1 MTFDL
6 LSIYPA
12 KLMEYGLG
20 VGYML
25 LFIPFWRYVQGS
37 VKPAEA
43 TVRVPGH
50 APVAAREKAI
60 RAPATAPS
68 YGWFH
73 IPDGLKLH
81 PGHTWARVEDDGVV
95 TVGMDDFAQKL
106 VGPARVALPSIGARV
121 AQGEAAFEVS
131 TGSGSVP
138 MLSPVEGTVVA
149 VNEAARA
156 NAETLSEPY
165 GKGWLFKVKAPRLA
179 RDLKQLISDNAA
191 RRFLEDAAEGLAAR
205 MSPELG
211 RVLQDGGAP
220 ILGIAPEIEGAKWTD
235 LARKFFLT

>member
-1 MTFDL
+1 MAYDL

-20 VGYML
+20 IGYML
-25 LFIPFWRYVQGS
+25 LFIPFWKYVQGG
-37 VKPAEA
+37 KPAEA
-43 TVRVPGH
+43 TVRAH
-50 APVAAREKAI
+50 APAREK
-60 RAPATAPS
+60 RAAGATAPAF
-68 YGWFH
+68 GWFN
-73 IPDGLKLH
+73 IPAGLKLH
-81 PGHTWARVEDDGVV
+81 PGHTWARVEADGVV

-106 VGPARVALPSIGARV
+106 VGPARVALPAVGARV
-121 AQGEAAFEVS
+121 AQGEPAFEVAA
-131 TGSGSVP
+131 GNGSVP

-156 NAETLSEPY
+156 NSETLSEPY

-179 RDLKQLISDNAA
+179 HDLRQLISDNAA

-220 ILGIAPEIEGAKWTD
+220 ILGIAPEIEGEKWTD

>member
-1 MTFDL
+1 MAYDL

-25 LFIPFWRYVQGS
+25 LFIPFWRYVQGG
-37 VKPAEA
+37 KPAEA
-43 TVRVPGH
+43 TMRVSAH
-50 APVAAREKAI
+50 APAREKRAAAAA
-60 RAPATAPS
+60 APAF
-68 YGWFH
+68 GWFN
-73 IPDGLKLH
+73 IPAGVNLH
-81 PGHTWARVEDDGVV
+81 PGHTWARVETDGVV

-106 VGPARVALPSIGARV
+106 VGPARVALPAVGARV
-121 AQGEAAFEVS
+121 AQGEPAFEVAA
-131 TGSGSVP
+131 GNGSVP

-149 VNEAARA
+149 VNEAARS
-156 NAETLSEPY
+156 NPDTLSEPY

-179 RDLKQLISDNAA
+179 HDLRQLISDNAA
-191 RRFLEDAAEGLAAR
+191 TRFLDGAAEALAAR

-220 ILGIAPEIEGAKWTD
+220 ILGIAPELEGEKWTD

>member
-1 MTFDL
+1 MAFDL

-25 LFIPFWRYVQGS
+25 LFIPFWRYVQGG
-37 VKPAEA
+37 KPAEA
-43 TVRVPGH
+43 TARVPAH
-50 APVAAREKAI
+50 APALAREK
-60 RAPATAPS
+60 RSVATAPA
-68 YGWFH
+68 YGWFQ
-73 IPDGLKLH
+73 IPAGVKLH

-121 AQGEAAFEVS
+121 AQGEPAFEVAA
-131 TGSGSVP
+131 GAGSVP
-138 MLSPVEGTVVA
+138 MLSPVEGTVIA

-156 NAETLSEPY
+156 SSETLSEPY

-179 RDLKQLISDNAA
+179 HDLRQLISDNAA
-191 RRFLEDAAEGLAAR
+191 TRFLEGAAEALAAQ

-220 ILGIAPEIEGAKWTD
+220 ILGIGPEIAGDKWTD
-235 LARKFFLT
+235 VARKFFLT

>member
-1 MTFDL
+1 MAYDL

-25 LFIPFWRYVQGS
+25 LFIPFWKYVQGGR
-37 VKPAEA
+37 KAEETA
-43 TVRVPGH
+43 RVPAR
-50 APVAAREKAI
+50 APAMAREKSV
-60 RAPATAPS
+60 RAPAATAPS
-68 YGWFH
+68 FGWFD
-73 IPDGLKLH
+73 IPAGVKLH
-81 PGHTWARVEDDGVV
+81 PGHTWARVEDDGIV
-95 TVGMDDFAQKL
+95 TVGMDDFAQKF
-106 VGPARVALPSIGARV
+106 VGPARVSLPAVGARV
-121 AQGEAAFEVS
+121 AQGEPAFEVAAG
-131 TGSGSVP
+131 TGSVP
-138 MLSPVEGTVVA
+138 MLSPIEGTVVA

-156 NAETLSEPY
+156 SSETLSEPY

-179 RDLKQLISDNAA
+179 HDLRQLVSGSAA
-191 RRFLEDAAEGLAAR
+191 GRLLEDAAEALAMR

-220 ILGIAPEIEGAKWTD
+220 ILGIGPELEGEQWTE

>member
-1 MTFDL
+1 MAFDL
-6 LSIYPA
+6 LGIYPA

-25 LFIPFWRYVQGS
+25 LFIPFWRYVQGGR
-37 VKPAEA
+37 PAEA
-43 TVRVPGH
+43 TARVPAH
-50 APVAAREKAI
+50 APERRVAAA
-60 RAPATAPS
+60 APAF
-68 YGWFH
+68 GWFQ
-73 IPDGLKLH
+73 IPAGLRLH
-81 PGHTWARVEDDGVV
+81 PGHTWARVETDGVV

-106 VGPARVALPSIGARV
+106 VGPARVSLPAVGARV
-121 AQGEAAFEVS
+121 AQGEPAFELS
-131 TGSGSVP
+131 AGSGSVP

-149 VNEAARA
+149 VNETARA
-156 NAETLSEPY
+156 SSETLSEPY

-179 RDLKQLISDNAA
+179 HDLRQLVSDNAA
-191 RRFLEDAAEGLAAR
+191 RRLLEDAAEALAAR

-220 ILGIAPEIEGAKWTD
+220 ILGIGPELEGEEWTD

>member
-1 MTFDL
+1 MAFDL

-12 KLMEYGLG
+12 KLAEYGLG
-20 VGYML
+20 IAYLL
-25 LFIPFWRYVQGS
+25 LFIQFWKYVQGG
-37 VKPAEA
+37 KPAEA
-43 TVRVPGH
+43 TVPAH
-50 APVAAREKAI
+50 APAMARERAV
-60 RAPATAPS
+60 RAPAAAAPA
-68 YGWFH
+68 YGWFQ
-73 IPDGLKLH
+73 IPAGVKLH

-106 VGPARVALPSIGARV
+106 VGPARVALPAIGARV
-121 AQGEAAFEVS
+121 AQGEAAFEVAA
-131 TGSGSVP
+131 GNGSVP

-156 NAETLSEPY
+156 SSETLSDAY

-179 RDLKQLISDNAA
+179 HDLKPLISDNAA
-191 RRFLEDAAEGLAAR
+191 PRLLESAAEGLALR

-220 ILGIAPEIEGAKWTD
+220 VSGIAHEIEGEQWTD

>member
-1 MTFDL
+1 MAYDL

-20 VGYML
+20 VSYML

-37 VKPAEA
+37 AKPAEA
-43 TVRVPGH
+43 RVPAH
-50 APVAAREKAI
+50 APAMAREK
-60 RAPATAPS
+60 RPSTAPA

-81 PGHTWARVEDDGVV
+81 PGHTWARVEDDGIV
-95 TVGMDDFAQKL
+95 TVGMTDFAQKL
-106 VGPARVALPSIGARV
+106 VGPARVALPAIGARV
-121 AQGEAAFEVS
+121 AQGEPAFEVS
-131 TGSGSVP
+131 TGTGSVP
-138 MLSPVEGTVVA
+138 MLSPI
-149 VNEAARA
+149 
-156 NAETLSEPY
+156 EPY

-179 RDLKQLISDNAA
+179 RDLKQLISNNAA

-220 ILGIAPEIEGAKWTD
+220 ILGIGQELEGDKWTA
-235 LARKFFLT
+235 LARKSFLT

>member
-1 MTFDL
+1 MAFDL

-25 LFIPFWRYVQGS
+25 LFIPFWRYVQGG
-37 VKPAEA
+37 KKAPAA
-43 TVRVPGH
+43 ARVAAH
-50 APVAAREKAI
+50 APAAREA
-60 RAPATAPS
+60 RVPAAQAPA
-68 YGWFH
+68 YGWFQ
-73 IPDGLKLH
+73 IPAGVKLH

-106 VGPARVALPSIGARV
+106 VGPGHVALPAVGARV
-121 AQGEAAFEVS
+121 AQGEPAFEVAA
-131 TGSGSVP
+131 GSGSVP

-156 NAETLSEPY
+156 SAEPLSEPY
-165 GKGWLFKVKAPRLA
+165 GRGWLFKVKAPRLA
-179 RDLKQLISDNAA
+179 HDLRQLISDNAA
-191 RRFLEDAAEGLAAR
+191 RRFLEDAAEALAMR

-220 ILGIAPEIEGAKWTD
+220 VEGIGREIEGEKWTE

>member
-1 MTFDL
+1 MAYDL

-20 VGYML
+20 VSYML

-37 VKPAEA
+37 AKPAEA
-43 TVRVPGH
+43 RVPAH
-50 APVAAREKAI
+50 APAMAREK
-60 RAPATAPS
+60 RPSTAPA

-95 TVGMDDFAQKL
+95 TVGMTDFAQKL
-106 VGPARVALPSIGARV
+106 VGPARVALPAIGARV
-121 AQGEAAFEVS
+121 AQGEPAFELS
-131 TGSGSVP
+131 TGTGSVP
-138 MLSPVEGTVVA
+138 MLSPIEGTVVA
-149 VNEAARA
+149 VNEAMRS
-156 NAETLSEPY
+156 NTESLSEPY

-179 RDLKQLISDNAA
+179 RDLKQLISNNAA

-220 ILGIAPEIEGAKWTD
+220 ILGIGQELEGDKWTA
-235 LARKFFLT
+235 LARKSFLT

>member
-1 MTFDL
+1 MAYDL

-25 LFIPFWRYVQGS
+25 LFIPFWRYVQGG
-37 VKPAEA
+37 K
-43 TVRVPGH
+43 
-50 APVAAREKAI
+50 
-60 RAPATAPS
+60 RAPATVRAAAHAPAARERRAPAAAAPS
-68 YGWFH
+68 FGWFQ
-73 IPDGLKLH
+73 IPEAVKLH

-95 TVGMDDFAQKL
+95 TVGIDDFAQKL
-106 VGPARVALPSIGARV
+106 VGPARVALPAVGARV
-121 AQGEAAFEVS
+121 AQGEPAFEVAA
-131 TGSGSVP
+131 GSGSVP
-138 MLSPVEGTVVA
+138 MLSPVEGTVVE

-156 NAETLSEPY
+156 GGETLAEPY

-179 RDLKQLISDNAA
+179 HDLRQLISGNAA
-191 RRFLEDAAEGLAAR
+191 RRFLEDAAEALAMR

-220 ILGIAPEIEGAKWTD
+220 ILGIAPEIEGERWTE

>member
-1 MTFDL
+1 MAYDL

-25 LFIPFWRYVQGS
+25 LFIPFWRYVQGGR
-37 VKPAEA
+37 KAEA
-43 TVRVPGH
+43 TVRVAAH
-50 APVAAREKAI
+50 APAAARAAA
-60 RAPATAPS
+60 RAPAPA
-68 YGWFH
+68 YGWFS
-73 IPDGLKLH
+73 IPADVKLH
-81 PGHTWARVEDDGVV
+81 PGHTWARVEEDGVV

-106 VGPARVALPSIGARV
+106 VGPAHVALPAVGARV
-121 AQGEAAFEVS
+121 VQGEPAFELAA
-131 TGSGSVP
+131 GGGSVP

-149 VNEAARA
+149 VNEAARKSSEPLA
-156 NAETLSEPY
+156 EPY

-179 RDLKQLISDNAA
+179 HDLRQLISGSAA
-191 RRFLEDAAEGLAAR
+191 GRLLEDAAEALALR

-220 ILGIAPEIEGAKWTD
+220 ILGIGPELEGERWTE

>member
-1 MTFDL
+1 MAFDL

-25 LFIPFWRYVQGS
+25 LFIPFWRYVQS
-37 VKPAEA
+37 SKTAEETVPA
-43 TVRVPGH
+43 H
-50 APVAAREKAI
+50 APAMARERTL
-60 RAPATAPS
+60 RAPAAAAPA
-68 YGWFH
+68 YGWFQ
-73 IPDGLKLH
+73 IPAGLKLH

-95 TVGMDDFAQKL
+95 TVGMDEFAQKL
-106 VGPARVALPSIGARV
+106 VGPAHVALPAIGARV
-121 AQGEAAFEVS
+121 AQGEPAFEVS
-131 TGSGSVP
+131 AGNGSVP
-138 MLSPVEGTVVA
+138 MLSPVEGTVIA

-179 RDLKQLISDNAA
+179 RDLRQLISDNAA
-191 RRFLEDAAEGLAAR
+191 TRFLESAAEGLALR

-220 ILGIAPEIEGAKWTD
+220 ILGIGPELEGDKWTD
-235 LARKFFLT
+235 LARKSFLT

>member
-1 MTFDL
+1 MAYDL

-20 VGYML
+20 IGYML
-25 LFIPFWRYVQGS
+25 LFIPFWRYVQGG
-37 VKPAEA
+37 KPAEA
-43 TVRVPGH
+43 TVPAH
-50 APVAAREKAI
+50 APAREKAV
-60 RAPATAPS
+60 RAPAAAPAF
-68 YGWFH
+68 GWFH
-73 IPDGLKLH
+73 IPAGLKLH
-81 PGHTWARVEDDGVV
+81 PGHTWARVEEDGLV

-106 VGPARVALPSIGARV
+106 VGPARVALPAVGARV
-121 AQGEAAFEVS
+121 AQGEPAFEVAA
-131 TGSGSVP
+131 GKGSVP
-138 MLSPVEGTVVA
+138 MLSPIEGTVVA

-156 NAETLSEPY
+156 SAETLADAY

-179 RDLKQLISDNAA
+179 HDLKQLISDNAA
-191 RRFLEDAAEGLAAR
+191 TRFLEGAAEALTLQ

-220 ILGIAPEIEGAKWTD
+220 VQGIGQEIEGEKWTE

>member
-1 MTFDL
+1 MAFDL

-20 VGYML
+20 IGYML
-25 LFIPFWRYVQGS
+25 LFIPFWKYVQGG
-37 VKPAEA
+37 KPAAA
-43 TVRVPGH
+43 TVRAH
-50 APVAAREKAI
+50 APAHEKRPAVAA
-60 RAPATAPS
+60 APAF
-68 YGWFH
+68 GWFQ
-73 IPDGLKLH
+73 IPGGVKLH
-81 PGHTWARVEDDGVV
+81 PGHTWARVETDGVV

-106 VGPARVALPSIGARV
+106 VGPARVALPAIGARV
-121 AQGEAAFEVS
+121 AQGEPAFEIAA
-131 TGSGSVP
+131 GNGSVP

-149 VNEAARA
+149 VNEAARQ

-179 RDLKQLISDNAA
+179 HNLRQLISDNAA
-191 RRFLEDAAEGLAAR
+191 RRYLEDAAEALAAR

-220 ILGIAPEIEGAKWTD
+220 ILGIGPELEGEKWTE
-235 LARKFFLT
+235 LARKHFLT

>member
-1 MTFDL
+1 MAFDL

-20 VGYML
+20 VGYLL
-25 LFIPFWRYVQGS
+25 LFIPFWRYVQGG
-37 VKPAEA
+37 KPAEA
-43 TVRVPGH
+43 SVPAH
-50 APVAAREKAI
+50 APAMARERAV
-60 RAPATAPS
+60 RAPAAAAPA
-68 YGWFH
+68 YGWFQ
-73 IPDGLKLH
+73 IPAGLKLH

-106 VGPARVALPSIGARV
+106 VGPARVALPAVGARV
-121 AQGEAAFEVS
+121 AQGEPAFEVAAE
-131 TGSGSVP
+131 SGSVP

-149 VNEAARA
+149 VNEAARS
-156 NAETLSEPY
+156 NSEALADTY

-179 RDLKQLISDNAA
+179 HDLKQLISDNAA
-191 RRFLEDAAEGLAAR
+191 TRFLESAAEALALR

-220 ILGIAPEIEGAKWTD
+220 VAGIAREIEGENWTE

>member
-37 VKPAEA
+37 AKPAEA

-50 APVAAREKAI
+50 APAMAREK
-60 RAPATAPS
+60 RAPAATAPA
-68 YGWFH
+68 YGWFQ
-73 IPDGLKLH
+73 IPAGVKLH

-106 VGPARVALPSIGARV
+106 VGPARVALPSVGARV
-121 AQGEAAFEVS
+121 AQGEAAFEVA

-156 NAETLSEPY
+156 SAETLSEPY

-179 RDLKQLISDNAA
+179 RDLRQLISDNAA
-191 RRFLEDAAEGLAAR
+191 TRFLEGAAETLAAQ
-205 MSPELG
+205 MSPQLG
-211 RVLQDGGAP
+211 QVLQDGGAP
-220 ILGIAPEIEGAKWTD
+220 ILGIGPEIAGEKWTD

>member
-1 MTFDL
+1 MAFDL

-20 VGYML
+20 IGYML
-25 LFIPFWRYVQGS
+25 LFIPFWKYVQGG
-37 VKPAEA
+37 KPAEA
-43 TVRVPGH
+43 RVPAH
-50 APVAAREKAI
+50 APVRERRPAAA
-60 RAPATAPS
+60 APA
-68 YGWFH
+68 YGWFQ
-73 IPDGLKLH
+73 IPAGLRLH
-81 PGHTWARVEDDGVV
+81 PGHTWARVETDGLV

-106 VGPARVALPSIGARV
+106 VGPARVALPAVGARV
-121 AQGEAAFEVS
+121 AQGEPAFEVAA
-131 TGSGSVP
+131 GNGSVP

-156 NAETLSEPY
+156 SSEALSEPY

-179 RDLKQLISDNAA
+179 HDLRQLISDNAA
-191 RRFLEDAAEGLAAR
+191 TRFLDGAAEALAAR

-220 ILGIAPEIEGAKWTD
+220 ILGIAPELEGEKWTD

>member
-1 MTFDL
+1 MAFDL

-25 LFIPFWRYVQGS
+25 LFIPFWKYVQGG
-37 VKPAEA
+37 KPAEETA
-43 TVRVPGH
+43 RVPAH
-50 APVAAREKAI
+50 APAMARERAV
-60 RAPATAPS
+60 RAPAAAAPAF
-68 YGWFH
+68 GWFN
-73 IPDGLKLH
+73 IPAGVKLH

-106 VGPARVALPSIGARV
+106 VGPARVSLPAIGARV
-121 AQGEAAFEVS
+121 AQGEPAFELAAAN
-131 TGSGSVP
+131 GSVP
-138 MLSPVEGTVVA
+138 MLSPIEGTVVA
-149 VNEAARA
+149 VNEAARS
-156 NAETLSEPY
+156 NPETLSEPY

-179 RDLKQLISDNAA
+179 RDLRQLISDNAA
-191 RRFLEDAAEGLAAR
+191 TRFLEGAAEALAMR

-220 ILGIAPEIEGAKWTD
+220 ILGIGPELEGEKWTE